1 MASLS
6 YDVEH
11 YMPCPGSMVDGL
23 ATGQC
28 GAIIPRVIVCT
39 GPNREKRCQRVSF
52 SFFTFTLRTYQG
64 LTRSAMF
71 ALTSCGFPSKTTTVL
86 HHQVRKDLGTT
97 LLGVNHR
104 SRPCDMGIMVPS
116 LTIAPCPPSSL
127 SHSLIQPSTGVLPV
141 RPKGKERC
149 GSGTCSRQATASCS
163 KGMCKTCCIRDSTS
177 TCFYKGH
184 NGGLCP
190 ISTSDD
196 PFHLPGPI
204 PSIPLLLPPSTSIS
218 KPGSSSFL
226 LRFSPLT
233 RRWLSFLVPQ
243 AFLLLIVQKQ
253 KLTRSTLENLSHLGL
268 LQIGINT
275 DKNEKFDNNPR
286 LRVPRTNGVLSTLF
300 FLSLTRRTQP
310 TRYHYLCRIS
320 KRGRR

>member
-1 MASLS
+1 MWLPFENDNSS
-6 YDVEH
+6 
-11 YMPCPGSMVDGL
+11 PSPGLQRSGNN
-23 ATGQC
+23 T
-28 GAIIPRVIVCT
+28 PRRKPPPFSPLRH
-39 GPNREKRCQRVSF
+39 GDNGSQPND
-52 SFFTFTLRTYQG
+52 
-64 LTRSAMF
+64 SAMPTMLTDP
-71 ALTSCGFPSKTTTVL
+71 ALVQAGFFGAE
-86 HHQVRKDLGTT
+86 QA
-97 LLGVNHR
+97 
-104 SRPCDMGIMVPS
+104 M
-116 LTIAPCPPSSL
+116 SSL

-141 RPKGKERC
+141 RPRGKERC
-149 GSGTCSRQATASCS
+149 GSGTCSRQATVSWS

-190 ISTSDD
+190 VSTSDG
-196 PFHLPGPI
+196 PFHLPRPI
-204 PSIPLLLPPSTSIS
+204 PSIPLLLPTSTSIS

-243 AFLLLIVQKQ
+243 AFLLLILQKQ